1 MLNDF
6 PLAISI
12 IKSHAFKISD
22 CSFYN
27 QSNPSIPSFTKPK
40 DENTLP
46 RTKEIKVGLEI
57 KKKKKEGAVSRIF
70 LNMEDNSLKS
80 PKWTSGFF
88 KMRNFAKVGFLIPGQ
103 QAYNKQSENFVG
115 GKKKI
120 S

>member
-46 RTKEIKVGLEI
+46 RTKEIKVGVEI
-57 KKKKKEGAVSRIF
+57 KKKERRGSLENLPKHGGQFSKKPEMDQRLF
-70 LNMEDNSLKS
+70 
-80 PKWTSGFF
+80 
-88 KMRNFAKVGFLIPGQ
+88 
-103 QAYNKQSENFVG
+103 
-115 GKKKI
+115 
-120 S
+120 